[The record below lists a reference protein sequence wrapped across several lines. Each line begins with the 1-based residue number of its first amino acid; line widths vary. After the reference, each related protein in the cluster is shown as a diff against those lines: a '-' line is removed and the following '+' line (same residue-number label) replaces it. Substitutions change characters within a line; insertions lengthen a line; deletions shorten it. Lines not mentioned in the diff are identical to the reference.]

1 MRITQYTDYGLRVL
15 IYLGLHREEIT
26 PMPTIANHYGIS
38 SNHLMKV
45 TQQLTKLGYVES
57 TRGRTGGL
65 RLAKDPADINIGQ
78 VVREMEPMEI
88 VDCFSA
94 EGRCVIE
101 PGCHLK
107 GILGRALR
115 AFLKELEQHTL
126 AELVEN
132 KDELT
137 LLFSSSPSSVH
148 S

>member
-15 IYLGLHREEIT
+15 IYLGVHRGKIT
-26 PMPTIANHYGIS
+26 PMPAIANHYGIS
-38 SNHLMKV
+38 ANHLMKV

-65 RLAKDPADINIGQ
+65 RLVKDPAEINIGQ
-78 VVREMEPMEI
+78 VVREMEPMDI
-88 VDCFSA
+88 VECFSA

-101 PGCHLK
+101 PSCHLK

-126 AELVEN
+126 AELVAN
-132 KDELT
+132 KDELA
-137 LLFSSSPSSVH
+137 LLFDASPSSVH